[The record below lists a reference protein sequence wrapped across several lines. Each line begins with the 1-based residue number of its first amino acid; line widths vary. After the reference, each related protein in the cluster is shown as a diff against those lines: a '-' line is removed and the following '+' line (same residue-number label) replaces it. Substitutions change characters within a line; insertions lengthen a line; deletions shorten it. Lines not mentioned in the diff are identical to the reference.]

1 MRKAKGPVGTTPGV
15 AIVAALALLAGCSS
29 TVHVEPPTPSGEAA
43 AACRTLDAALP
54 KTLDGLGRTASEPP
68 SPYVAVWGDGQIALR
83 CGVPRPAA
91 MEPTAEVADIN
102 GVGWF
107 QDPRRPALFTS
118 TNRVAYVEVTIG
130 KDHQPGAVLVDLAG
144 PVKSSIPE

>member
-1 MRKAKGPVGTTPGV
+1 MREAKGPARAASGAAVL
-15 AIVAALALLAGCSS
+15 AALALLAGCSS
-29 TVHVEPPTPSGEAA
+29 TVRVEPPTPTGEAA

-54 KTLDGLGRTASEPP
+54 KTLDGLDRVGSEPP

-107 QDPRRPALFTS
+107 QDPRRPTLFTS
-118 TNRVAYVEVTIG
+118 VNRVAYVEVTIG

-144 PVKSSIPE
+144 PIKSSIPE